1 MSHRFLP
8 FRVDHRL
15 ARAGLATLV
24 FLLIEA
30 GACAATGL
38 LPGGNPSPRSFNDLR
53 AAAEKGDAI
62 AQRLVANA
70 YLTGEGVK
78 QDPTE
83 GVKWV
88 KLAADQ
94 RDPYAQYTLGIL
106 YDEGTALPRNLKEA
120 VKWYSLAAAQG
131 LPDAQFN
138 LAICYSKGEGVER
151 DLKLAAGW
159 FRKAAEQGDALSQFH
174 LGLAYISGKGVE
186 RNHAEATSWLRKAAY
201 QEVPA
206 AQFYLGRL
214 YQEGE
219 GVAPEADTAVKWYRK
234 AAAQGYADAQFY
246 LGRALLAGEGAERNP
261 AEGRAWLEKAAAQK
275 HEGAAQLLA
284 QGPSSPSATAA
295 LVPPATPAVSPMS
308 AAAAGQLAVKN
319 PAPSFPVPP
328 APAAAVAP
336 SPSSPSLTA
345 SLPFTVPATES
356 TTNQHLASTLR
367 EPSLATPAL
376 PPVGKSPEAVPPTK
390 AVTAGSSGNESGL
403 PPSTAPS
410 AAKETPA
417 ASASRDMF
425 TLPRSGAEANP
436 GSPFADPIR
445 AREPLPTMRETA
457 AHVPPPGQ
465 ESSHGL
471 MLIAAVSTGISALIL
486 FLGVYVA
493 VIFKTRLQ
501 GLEAEL
507 KKAQFELSK
516 ANVNLSAM
524 MHQVEQLALAA
535 PATAAKASLPEWNP
549 EPVKAHASSFKVN
562 RAK

>member
-1 MSHRFLP
+1 MRL
-8 FRVDHRL
+8 RAWITQDQRDWLDVDGRPLGERSSPLYPSDTVEVVCPYSGARRGRPMNETARL
-15 ARAGLATLV
+15 QVLANRDAGLATLV

-174 LGLAYISGKGVE
+174 LGLAYISSKGVE

-219 GVAPEADTAVKWYRK
+219 GVAPEADTAVK
-234 AAAQGYADAQFY
+234 
-246 LGRALLAGEGAERNP
+246 
-261 AEGRAWLEKAAAQK
+261 
-275 HEGAAQLLA
+275 
-284 QGPSSPSATAA
+284 
-295 LVPPATPAVSPMS
+295 
-308 AAAAGQLAVKN
+308 
-319 PAPSFPVPP
+319 
-328 APAAAVAP
+328 
-336 SPSSPSLTA
+336 
-345 SLPFTVPATES
+345 
-356 TTNQHLASTLR
+356 
-367 EPSLATPAL
+367 
-376 PPVGKSPEAVPPTK
+376 
-390 AVTAGSSGNESGL
+390 
-403 PPSTAPS
+403 
-410 AAKETPA
+410 
-417 ASASRDMF
+417 
-425 TLPRSGAEANP
+425 
-436 GSPFADPIR
+436 
-445 AREPLPTMRETA
+445 
-457 AHVPPPGQ
+457 
-465 ESSHGL
+465 
-471 MLIAAVSTGISALIL
+471 
-486 FLGVYVA
+486 
-493 VIFKTRLQ
+493 
-501 GLEAEL
+501 
-507 KKAQFELSK
+507 
-516 ANVNLSAM
+516 
-524 MHQVEQLALAA
+524 
-535 PATAAKASLPEWNP
+535 
-549 EPVKAHASSFKVN
+549 
-562 RAK
+562 